1 MKTNNEKGLVILA
14 NPTEANVPDPSSG
27 GVYNVLDYD
36 ADNTGGS
43 VTKGIQ
49 DTMDAAAYHSHSIVY
64 VPSGL
69 YTIGNLLIRVRTPL
83 YLAGGSVLRFTGD
96 SSEYTTLY
104 TKSDIGPGTW
114 WIQTEFNSTDIKVY
128 GQGTI
133 DGNGYNTRSTKFMAD
148 QLVPVGTKNFSCEEV
163 LVRDSSF

>member
-14 NPTEANVPDPSSG
+14 NPTEANMPDPSSG
-27 GVYNVLDYD
+27 GVYSVLDYD

-96 SSEYTTLY
+96 SSEYTTLS

-128 GQGTI
+128 GRGTI
-133 DGNGYNTRSTKFMAD
+133 DGNGYNTRSAKIYGRPT
-148 QLVPVGTKNFSCEEV
+148 GTSGHEE
-163 LVRDSSF
+163 L